1 MDKIVETKQTSHDLK
16 ISIINF
22 FIIMY
27 IIKNQTNRIPI
38 VTFLYFPL
46 SMQCLK
52 VFFHFIPFIMNNF
65 FLH

>member
-1 MDKIVETKQTSHDLK
+1 MNKIVETKQTSHDLR

-22 FIIMY
+22 SIIMY
-27 IIKNQTNRIPI
+27 TLKNPTNYIPI

-52 VFFHFIPFIMNNF
+52 VSFHFIPFIRNNF

>member
-1 MDKIVETKQTSHDLK
+1 MDKIVEKKQTSHVLK

-22 FIIMY
+22 FFIMY
-27 IIKNQTNRIPI
+27 PTNCIPI

-46 SMQCLK
+46 SMQCFK
-52 VFFHFIPFIMNNF
+52 VFCLFIPFIRNNF